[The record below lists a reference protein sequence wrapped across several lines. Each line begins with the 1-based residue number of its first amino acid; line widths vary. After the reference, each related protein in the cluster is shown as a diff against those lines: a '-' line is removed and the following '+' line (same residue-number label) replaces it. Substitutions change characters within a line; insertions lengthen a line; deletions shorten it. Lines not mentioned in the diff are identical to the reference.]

1 MSNREI
7 LFKGKAASDN
17 KWVSGYYCI
26 HQENG
31 YHLLADIKTLNWRSI
46 IIGTLCQYI
55 GLLVKQEEEN
65 GQVSDQK
72 AFEHDIV
79 FNEDWTPTTYEI
91 VFEDGEFLLRNETA
105 YAPIEYLKDFV
116 RIGNSI
122 DNPELL
128 NP

>member
-1 MSNREI
+1 MDT
-7 LFKGKAASDN
+7 GK
-17 KWVSGYYCI
+17 WIEGYGCI
-26 HQENG
+26 HVPG
-31 YHLLADIKTLNWRSI
+31 MYLTHI
-46 IIGTLCQYI
+46 IHKSSMNIHQHSEVVPGTLCQYI

-79 FNEDWTPTTYEI
+79 FNENWTPTTYEI